1 MISLTTESERSAI
14 MATPSISPASPST
27 GASLVRALGVADLT
41 WLYLVAV
48 VNMNVMPV
56 IAVAGPRV
64 LWLLAAAIVLFFLPQ
79 GISVIELAEHL
90 PGEGGLYLW
99 TKDSYGDFHGFMCGW
114 CYWMTNMFF
123 VPSLL
128 FYVTGVTSYIVGGS
142 TAAELN
148 NSRLF
153 FFFLPVAL
161 LWVTI
166 YANVRGLG
174 VGKWVN
180 NIGGIGGL
188 VIGAALLIMG
198 AIVVISHHGQLHAKD
213 LAPGNFGALPLSTF
227 GVISLALVGME
238 LGPIMGDEVRDP
250 RRTIPRSVA
259 LGGVLC
265 SAMYFLCV
273 VALLTAVPQT
283 RMAVVQGLLQAVDGM
298 SASFG
303 IGWILLPLAL
313 LMAASI
319 AGSTSAWVSG
329 SARILFVCGLDR
341 YLPKG
346 LGKVHT
352 RHHSPHVALI
362 MFGVLATSIIA
373 MSFIGASVQEA
384 YLTLLDLA
392 VALQMISYIYLFLSL
407 LKRAFSKSST
417 PRYFKRPILQL
428 ASLAGFSTAT
438 LGFAMA
444 FVPTRQISSI
454 GSFELKMFL
463 TLGFILALAA
473 GLFVYYSRFRA
484 EMSGSGIA
492 APSARGSDAA

>member
-1 MISLTTESERSAI
+1 
-14 MATPSISPASPST
+14 MASPASSTTST
-27 GASLVRALGVADLT
+27 GDTSSLVRALGVADLT

-64 LWLLAAAIVLFFLPQ
+64 VWLLAAAILLFFLPQ

-99 TKDSYGDFHGFMCGW
+99 TKDSYGDFHGFLCGW

-128 FYVTGVTSYIVGGS
+128 FYVTGVTSYILSGN

-148 NSRLF
+148 SSRLF
-153 FFFLPVAL
+153 FFLVPVGL
-161 LWVTI
+161 LWITI

-180 NIGGIGGL
+180 NIGGIGAL
-188 VIGAALLIMG
+188 VIGAVLIIL
-198 AIVVISHHGQLHAKD
+198 ATVVVLGHHGQLHAKD
-213 LAPGNFGALPLSTF
+213 MATDGFGSLPLAAF

-259 LGGVLC
+259 VGGALC
-265 SAMYFLCV
+265 AAMYFFCV

-303 IGWILLPLAL
+303 IGWVLLPLAV

-341 YLPKG
+341 YLPRG
-346 LGKVHT
+346 LGKVHP
-352 RHHSPHVALI
+352 RHHSPHIALI
-362 MFGVLATSIIA
+362 MFGFLASAIIA

-407 LKRAFSKSST
+407 ARRAFSRSST
-417 PRYFKRPILQL
+417 PRYFRRSVLQL
-428 ASLAGFSTAT
+428 AALAGLATAT

-444 FVPTRQISSI
+444 FVPTRQIGSI
-454 GSFELKMFL
+454 VSFELKMFL
-463 TLGFILALAA
+463 TLGFILALAS
-473 GLFVYYSRFRA
+473 GLFVYYSRSRA
-484 EMSGSGIA
+484 GINGSERQ
-492 APSARGSDAA
+492 PTER

>member
-1 MISLTTESERSAI
+1 
-14 MATPSISPASPST
+14 MATPSTVSPSD
-27 GASLVRALGVADLT
+27 SLVRALGVSDLT

-48 VNMNVMPV
+48 VNLNVVPV
-56 IAVAGPRV
+56 IAVGGVRV
-64 LWLLAAAIVLFFLPQ
+64 LWLLVAALLLFFLPQ
-79 GISVIELAEHL
+79 GISVIELAEHM

-99 TKDSYGDFHGFMCGW
+99 TKETYGDFHGFLCGW

-128 FYVTGVTSYIVGGS
+128 FSVAGVTSYIVGGNI
-142 TAAELN
+142 AAKIN
-148 NSRLF
+148 DSRLF
-153 FFFLPVAL
+153 FFLLPVSL
-161 LWVTI
+161 LWITVL
-166 YANVRGLG
+166 ANVRGLG

-188 VIGAALLIMG
+188 AIGAALMIM
-198 AIVVISHHGQLHAKD
+198 AVAVVSGHRGMVHLRD
-213 LAPGNFGALPLSTF
+213 LSTGSLGALPLSTF

-259 LGGVLC
+259 IGGVLC
-265 SAMYFLCV
+265 ALMYFGCV
-273 VALLTAVPQT
+273 LALLTALPQSK
-283 RMAVVQGLLQAVDGM
+283 MALVQGLLQAVDSM

-303 IGWILLPLAL
+303 IGWILLPIAV

-319 AGSTSAWVSG
+319 TGSTSAWVSG

-346 LGKVHT
+346 LGKVHP

-362 MFGVLATSIIA
+362 MFGVLATAIIA

-392 VALQMISYIYLFLSL
+392 VALQMISYIYLFLAL
-407 LKRAFSKSST
+407 LKLAFSKSST
-417 PRYFKRPILQL
+417 PRYFRRPVLQL
-428 ASLAGFSTAT
+428 ASVAGLAAAT
-438 LGFAMA
+438 MGFAMA
-444 FVPTRQISSI
+444 FVPTRQIASI
-454 GSFELKMFL
+454 ASFELKMFL
-463 TLGFILALAA
+463 TLGFILALAS
-473 GLFVYYSRFRA
+473 GLFVYYSRLRPHNP
-484 EMSGSGIA
+484 SGADSLTVA
-492 APSARGSDAA
+492 TL